1 MPDMNKRLVLPSIAP
16 VLVFALLVTASI
28 PTQTERQRLEL
39 TDAAVRFLNSL
50 SPSLRAKAL
59 LPFEAEERFNWH
71 YIPRARKGVSFKD
84 MTPEQRSAALTLVRS
99 ALSAKGYEKTT
110 AIIALETILGE
121 LERNRS
127 RDPELYYMTIFGSPS
142 MKQPW
147 GWRLEGHHLSLNF
160 TAVTNELVAATPAF
174 LGAHPATIPFGPDR
188 GKRILAQEEDL
199 AYQLMNSLSPEQR
212 AQAVIATTAPRDLI
226 TRNDRRAR
234 MERFEGIPYAAM
246 NALQQGLLL
255 RLIGEYINTMRED
268 VAERQ
273 LARINRAGFERIHF
287 AWAGMT
293 EPGSP
298 HYYRIH
304 GPTFLIELDNT
315 QDGANHIHSVWRDF
329 ENDFGED
336 VLKRHYETSPHH
348 RR

>member
-1 MPDMNKRLVLPSIAP
+1 MMKRFALYSIAP
-16 VLVFALLVTASI
+16 FTLFALFATSAL
-28 PTQTERQRLEL
+28 PTQTERERLEMA
-39 TDAAVRFLNSL
+39 DAATRFLNSL
-50 SPSLRAKAL
+50 SSSLRAKAV
-59 LPFEAEERFNWH
+59 LPFEDEERFNWH
-71 YIPRARKGVSFKD
+71 YIPRSRKGVSFQE
-84 MTPEQRSAALTLVRS
+84 MTSEQRTAAHTLLRS

-121 LERNRS
+121 IERSRS
-127 RDPELYYMTIFGSPS
+127 RDPELYYFTIFGSPS

-160 TAVTNELVAATPAF
+160 SAITNASIATTPAF
-174 LGAHPATIPFGPDR
+174 LGTNPATIPFGKDR

-199 AYQLMNSLSPEQR
+199 AFKLLNSFSREQR
-212 AQAVIATTAPRDLI
+212 ARAIIATTAPRDII
-226 TRNDRRAR
+226 TGHDRRAR
-234 MERFEGIPYAAM
+234 LERFEGLPYSAM

-255 RLIGEYINTMRED
+255 QLIGEYISNVREE
-268 VAERQ
+268 VAQ
-273 LARINRAGFERIHF
+273 QHLARINGAGFERIHF

-293 EPGSP
+293 EPGLP

-315 QDGANHIHSVWRDF
+315 QDRANHIHSVFRDF

-336 VLKRHYETSPHH
+336 LLKRHYETSPHH
-348 RR
+348 RK

>member
-1 MPDMNKRLVLPSIAP
+1 MIKRFTLHSIMPLAL
-16 VLVFALLVTASI
+16 FALFVTSSL
-28 PTQTERQRLEL
+28 PTQSEREQLEMA
-39 TDAAVRFLNSL
+39 DAATRFLNAL
-50 SPSLRAKAL
+50 SPTLRTKAVI
-59 LPFEAEERFNWH
+59 PFEDDERFNWH
-71 YIPRARKGVSFKD
+71 YIPRSRKGVSFKE
-84 MTPEQRSAALTLVRS
+84 MTSEQRTAAHALLRS

-121 LERNRS
+121 IERSRS
-127 RDPELYYMTIFGSPS
+127 RDPELYFFTIFGSPS

-160 TAVTNELVAATPAF
+160 SAITSELVATTPAF
-174 LGAHPATIPFGPDR
+174 LGTNPATIPFGKDQ

-199 AYQLMNSLSPEQR
+199 AFKLLNSFSREQR
-212 AQAVIATTAPRDLI
+212 TQAIIATTAPRDII
-226 TRNDRRAR
+226 TGNDRKAR
-234 MERFEGIPYAAM
+234 MERLEGLPYSAM

-255 RLIGEYINTMRED
+255 QLIGEYINNMRED
-268 VAERQ
+268 IAQKQ
-273 LARINRAGFERIHF
+273 LARINGAGFERIHF

-293 EPGSP
+293 EPGLP

-315 QDGANHIHSVWRDF
+315 QDRANHIHSVWRDF

-336 VLKRHYETSPHH
+336 LLKRHYETSPHH
-348 RR
+348 RK